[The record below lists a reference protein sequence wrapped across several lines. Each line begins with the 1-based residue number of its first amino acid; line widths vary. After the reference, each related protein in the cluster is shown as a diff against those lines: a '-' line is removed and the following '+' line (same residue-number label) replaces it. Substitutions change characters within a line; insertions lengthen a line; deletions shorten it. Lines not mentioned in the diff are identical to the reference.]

1 MTHSGMTPAGEKESK
16 AMALDETELPHER
29 LYINGAWC
37 DAADGQTFEVVA
49 PATGEVIARAASAGV
64 ADVDRAVRAARNAFD
79 NGPWPH
85 TPHYERARILHKIA
99 DAIEERAFELAEIE
113 SRDGG
118 VPIRKTT
125 YNDIPLGLHMMRV
138 FAELARRSPY
148 EPLPWNDFPTLAWS
162 FVWRDPYGVCAQI
175 IPWNFAFCMAVWK
188 IGPALAAG
196 NTVVFKPSPLA
207 PLTSIELFKM
217 IDETGLLPRG
227 TVNLVTGPGVE
238 TGESLVNHPL
248 VDKVAFT
255 GSTEVGRKI
264 MAQAAAHLKKVTL
277 ELGGKSPSILLPDAD
292 LDKAID
298 GVLFGMFYHSGQLCE
313 AGTRCFVHS
322 SLYDEVVERLVART
336 RQLRIGD
343 PLELDTDI
351 GPLISF
357 AQRERVERYIQIG
370 REEGAKL
377 AIGGGRPEGALFARG
392 PYLEPTIF
400 TGVDNRSRLAQEEIF
415 GPVFSIIRYD
425 EIGDAIA
432 MANDTMYG
440 LAASIWSRDVQ
451 QAIEVARRIRT
462 GTVWIND
469 HHVLNPHAPFG
480 GFKESGIGREMGIA
494 GMLEYTEPKH
504 IHVDFQQRRSGKLWW
519 DALLPPE
526 NEHE

>member
-1 MTHSGMTPAGEKESK
+1 MMQREF
-16 AMALDETELPHER
+16 ELPYQQ
-29 LYINGAWC
+29 LYINGEWC
-37 DAADGQTFEVVA
+37 DASDGATFEVTA
-49 PATGEVIARAASAGV
+49 PATGELIARGASASA
-64 ADVDRAVRAARNAFD
+64 ADVDRAVRAARAAFD
-79 NGPWPH
+79 SGPWPH
-85 TPHYERARILHKIA
+85 TPPHERARILHKIA

-138 FAELARRSPY
+138 FAELARCSPY

-162 FVWRDPYGVCAQI
+162 FVWREPLGVCAQI

-188 IGPALAAG
+188 LGPALATG
-196 NTVVFKPSPLA
+196 NTVVFKPSSLA
-207 PLTSIELFKM
+207 PLTSIELVRM

-227 TVNLVTGPGVE
+227 VVNLVMGPGSQA
-238 TGESLVNHPL
+238 GEDLVAHPL
-248 VDKVAFT
+248 VDKIAFT

-264 MAQAAAHLKKVTL
+264 MAAAAPHLKKLTL
-277 ELGGKSPSILLPDAD
+277 ELGGKSPSILLPDAN
-292 LDKAID
+292 LDMALD

-313 AGTRCFVHS
+313 AGTRCFVHAS
-322 SLYDEVVERLVART
+322 HYDEVVERLLART

-343 PLELDTDI
+343 PMELDTDI

-357 AQRERVERYIQIG
+357 GQRERVERYIAIG

-377 AIGGGRPEGALFARG
+377 AIGGGRPSGPLFERG

-400 TGVDNRSRLAQEEIF
+400 THVDNRSRLAQEEIF
-415 GPVFSIIRYD
+415 GPVLALIRYE
-425 EIGDAIA
+425 EIGDAVA
-432 MANDTMYG
+432 MANDSAYG
-440 LAASIWSRDVQ
+440 LAASVWSADIQ
-451 QAIEVARRIRT
+451 EAIGVARHLRA

-469 HHVLNPHAPFG
+469 HHVLNPYAPFG
-480 GFKESGIGREMGIA
+480 GFKESGIGREMGVA
-494 GMLEYTEPKH
+494 GLLEYTEPKH

-526 NEHE
+526 NEEG